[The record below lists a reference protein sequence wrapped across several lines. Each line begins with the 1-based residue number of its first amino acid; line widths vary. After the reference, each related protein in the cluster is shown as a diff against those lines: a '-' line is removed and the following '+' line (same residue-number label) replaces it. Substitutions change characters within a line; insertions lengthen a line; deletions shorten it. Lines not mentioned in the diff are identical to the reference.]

1 MTTKFALSRALVGA
15 SLVVSLAAAPRAAAC
30 SLCRCGDP
38 AFTLVGSQIF
48 SPVRWRFGFDTER
61 FSKDQ
66 VAEPHHDE
74 HHEGEIDAARRE
86 EEVERR
92 YTLSATYSAGR
103 RLTLVAR
110 VPFAQRTITV
120 GGESER
126 LSGLSDPELLVHYR
140 VAHSARPGSW
150 LALTAGVRSRWGAND
165 KPLGGERAEEHL
177 QPGSGAAGATAGAA
191 FATLLGAETSLF
203 GSLNGRINGRNDA
216 GYRYG
221 GAVLANLALERRLVG
236 RVNGIVELNYRWA
249 ARDEVVAG
257 ERDENS
263 GGSVLYVSPRVLLQL
278 DPRQN
283 LWLRLGAQIPV
294 AKGLYGDQDEKVNL
308 LAGLT
313 VRF

>member
-1 MTTKFALSRALVGA
+1 MTKKSVLSRAVVGA
-15 SLVVSLAAAPRAAAC
+15 ALVVSLGAAPRAVAC

-74 HHEGEIDAARRE
+74 REGDAGAALRE
-86 EEVERR
+86 EEVEQR
-92 YTLSATYSAGR
+92 YTFSATYSAGR

-110 VPFAQRTITV
+110 VPFARRTITV

-140 VAHSARPGSW
+140 VARSARPGSW
-150 LALTAGVRSRWGAND
+150 LALTAGVRSGWGAND
-165 KPLGGERAEEHL
+165 KTLGRERAEEHL

-221 GAVLANLALERRLVG
+221 GALLANLALERRLAG

-249 ARDEVVAG
+249 ARDEIVAG

-263 GGSVLYVSPRVLLQL
+263 GGSVLYVSPRVLLQV